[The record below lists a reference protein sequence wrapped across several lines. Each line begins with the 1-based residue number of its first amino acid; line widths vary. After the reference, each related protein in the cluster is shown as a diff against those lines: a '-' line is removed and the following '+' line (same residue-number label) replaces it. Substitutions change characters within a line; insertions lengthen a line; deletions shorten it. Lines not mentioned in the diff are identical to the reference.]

1 MNRSV
6 KIAVIA
12 GICASVIV
20 GGLALFVHLKLSDV
34 EKNETGHETA
44 EQIAKEAQDV
54 LSGKESNS
62 EINETSNLV
71 GKTAADS
78 EEGESAEQRAKESP

>member
-1 MNRSV
+1 MNQSV
-6 KIAVIA
+6 KIAIIA

-20 GGLALFVHLKLSDV
+20 GGLALFVHLKLSNV
-34 EKNETGHETA
+34 EKNETGHETT

-62 EINETSNLV
+62 EINETSNLG